1 MGERELRM
9 GEWNDRSQWNMEV
22 GRRRQTFENRA
33 IYFDVLL
40 TVHLSMILL
49 INQLNARNFVL

>member
-1 MGERELRM
+1 M